1 MKKIV
6 TLLAA
11 CTLIILLAGCGNKI
25 TSKNNDIY
33 KVDVTKVTSDDGDW
47 IVEGTTK
54 APDGSRIIATSPSD
68 MATGENT
75 ATTEDDSSVKVEDGK
90 FTTHI
95 DPIDVMDTDNAKKGK
110 KAKLYLFAVTNYKK
124 KNDDMIPKRLLK
136 TYKSNFDLIDLS
148 LSSKQAKYFND
159 LGSDVDKD
167 TDESINT
174 ESGSSESSSTNQSDD
189 TNSNFEKATKFKSQL
204 NTSIE
209 KSHGAISDVKCD
221 IDPTT
226 GEIKSVTFVV
236 DDSILDAPDSDI
248 QKVKSEADSAVSTVA
263 NRYNL
268 SSTPKTYIKTQSG
281 ESVE

>member
-47 IVEGTTK
+47 IIEGTTK

-90 FTTHI
+90 FTTYI

-174 ESGSSESSSTNQSDD
+174 ESDSSESSSTNQSDD
-189 TNSNFEKATKFKSQL
+189 TNSNFEKATKFESQL

-263 NRYNL
+263 NKYNL

>member
-6 TLLAA
+6 TLLAT

-33 KVDVTKVTSDDGDW
+33 KVDVTRVTSDDGDW

-148 LSSKQAKYFND
+148 LSSKQAKYFNN

-174 ESGSSESSSTNQSDD
+174 ESDSSESSSTNQSDD
-189 TNSNFEKATKFKSQL
+189 TNSNFEKATKFESQL

-236 DDSILDAPDSDI
+236 DDSILDTPDSDI

-263 NRYNL
+263 NKYNL

>member
-6 TLLAA
+6 TLLAT

-75 ATTEDDSSVKVEDGK
+75 ATAEDDSSVKVEDGK

-174 ESGSSESSSTNQSDD
+174 ESDSSESSSTNQSDD
-189 TNSNFEKATKFKSQL
+189 TNSNFEKATKFESQL

-226 GEIKSVTFVV
+226 GGIKSVTFVV

-263 NRYNL
+263 NKYNL

>member
-6 TLLAA
+6 TLLAT

-47 IVEGTTK
+47 IIEGTTK
-54 APDGSRIIATSPSD
+54 APDGSRIIATSPSG

-110 KAKLYLFAVTNYKK
+110 KAKVYLFAVTNYKK

-174 ESGSSESSSTNQSDD
+174 ESDSSESSSTNQSDD
-189 TNSNFEKATKFKSQL
+189 TNSNFEKATKFESQL

-263 NRYNL
+263 NKYNL

>member
-6 TLLAA
+6 TLLAT

-47 IVEGTTK
+47 IIEGTTK

-90 FTTHI
+90 FTTYI

-174 ESGSSESSSTNQSDD
+174 ESDSSESSSTNQSDD
-189 TNSNFEKATKFKSQL
+189 TNSNFEKATKFESQL

-263 NRYNL
+263 NKYNL

>member
-6 TLLAA
+6 TLLAT

-75 ATTEDDSSVKVEDGK
+75 ATAEDDSSVKVEDGK

-167 TDESINT
+167 TDESIKT
-174 ESGSSESSSTNQSDD
+174 ESDSSESSSTNQSDD
-189 TNSNFEKATKFKSQL
+189 TNSNFEKATKFESQL

-263 NRYNL
+263 NKYNL

>member
-6 TLLAA
+6 TLLAT

-33 KVDVTKVTSDDGDW
+33 KVDVTKVTSDNGDW

-174 ESGSSESSSTNQSDD
+174 ESDSSESSSTNQSDD
-189 TNSNFEKATKFKSQL
+189 TNSNFEKATKFESQL

-263 NRYNL
+263 NKYNL

>member
-6 TLLAA
+6 TLLAT

-167 TDESINT
+167 TDESINA
-174 ESGSSESSSTNQSDD
+174 ESDSSESSSTNQSDD
-189 TNSNFEKATKFKSQL
+189 TNSNFEKATKFESQL

-221 IDPTT
+221 IDPTI

-263 NRYNL
+263 NKYNL

>member
-6 TLLAA
+6 TLLAT

-33 KVDVTKVTSDDGDW
+33 KVDVTKVNSDDGDW

-174 ESGSSESSSTNQSDD
+174 ESDSNESSSTNQSDD
-189 TNSNFEKATKFKSQL
+189 TNSNFEKATKFESQL

-263 NRYNL
+263 NKYNL

>member
-6 TLLAA
+6 TLLAT

-167 TDESINT
+167 TDESINA
-174 ESGSSESSSTNQSDD
+174 ESDSSESSSTNQSDD
-189 TNSNFEKATKFKSQL
+189 TNSNFEKATKFESQL

-263 NRYNL
+263 NKYNL

>member
-6 TLLAA
+6 TLLAT
-11 CTLIILLAGCGNKI
+11 CILIILLAGCGNKI

-33 KVDVTKVTSDDGDW
+33 KVDVTKVNSDDGDW

-95 DPIDVMDTDNAKKGK
+95 NPIDVMDTNNAKKGK
-110 KAKLYLFAVTNYKK
+110 KAKLYLFSVTNYKK

-148 LSSKQAKYFND
+148 LSSKQAKYLND

-167 TDESINT
+167 TDESIKA
-174 ESGSSESSSTNQSDD
+174 ESDSSESSSTNQSDD
-189 TNSNFEKATKFKSQL
+189 TNSNFEKATKFESQL

-236 DDSILDAPDSDI
+236 DDSILDASDSDI

-263 NRYNL
+263 NKYNL

>member
-11 CTLIILLAGCGNKI
+11 CILIILLAGCGNKI

-33 KVDVTKVTSDDGDW
+33 KADVTKVTSDDGDW

-95 DPIDVMDTDNAKKGK
+95 DPIDVMDTDSAKKGK

-174 ESGSSESSSTNQSDD
+174 ESDSSESSSTNQSDD
-189 TNSNFEKATKFKSQL
+189 TNSNFEKATKFESQL

-236 DDSILDAPDSDI
+236 DDSILDAPNSDI
-248 QKVKSEADSAVSTVA
+248 QKVKSEADSAVSAVA
-263 NRYNL
+263 NKYNL

>member
-6 TLLAA
+6 TLLAT
-11 CTLIILLAGCGNKI
+11 CILIILLAGCGNKI

-33 KVDVTKVTSDDGDW
+33 KVDVTKVNSDDGDW

-95 DPIDVMDTDNAKKGK
+95 NPIDVMDTNNAKKGK

-148 LSSKQAKYFND
+148 LSSKQAKYLND

-167 TDESINT
+167 TDESIKA
-174 ESGSSESSSTNQSDD
+174 ESDSSESSSTNQSDD
-189 TNSNFEKATKFKSQL
+189 TNSNFEKATKFESQL

-236 DDSILDAPDSDI
+236 DDSILDASDSDI

-263 NRYNL
+263 NKYNL